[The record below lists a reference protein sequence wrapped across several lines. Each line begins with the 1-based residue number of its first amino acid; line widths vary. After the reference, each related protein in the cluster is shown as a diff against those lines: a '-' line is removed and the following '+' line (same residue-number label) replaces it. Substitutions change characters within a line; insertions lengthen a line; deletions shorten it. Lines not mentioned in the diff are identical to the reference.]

1 MKRSNSASTVGLVR
15 QLQETDDRSRA
26 NKRRIDALEEDQK
39 ALTQIAKSGAVM
51 ANEQKNIS
59 SKLDSVDSK
68 VDELE
73 HKPAKR
79 WDSAIEK
86 VLMSVLAAL
95 TAWMLAKVGIV

>member
-1 MKRSNSASTVGLVR
+1 MRKSDQGADMGFVR

-39 ALTQIAKSGAVM
+39 ALTQIAKSVAVM

-59 SKLDSVDSK
+59 EKLDSVDSK

-73 HKPAKR
+73 RKPAKR
-79 WDSAIEK
+79 WDSVVEK
-86 VLMSVLAAL
+86 VLMSALAAL